1 MMNKTCLLLLGA
13 ASLWMTASVR
23 ATVCYNSNGSPTDIA
38 YDLSNTFNSS
48 NNQVG
53 QVITLPEKSGW
64 VGVQATCPAGTTVNY
79 TYRSYVTTLPVQNTE
94 GSYQYLKLNDYLQG
108 AMQITDSAAGVF
120 YPPRN
125 YIRMGVHTDVSLQRP
140 FDVLDSRLV
149 FRLKVT
155 RPFINMVPIPRQTM
169 LTVYVTSTAS
179 DALNTPVYTISYSG
193 RVEVP
198 QNCKI
203 NAGETVEFDFDNIGA
218 ALFSK
223 AGAGGRPSTATP
235 QNKRIAIKCTNID
248 AQAYLSMRLEAEKY
262 EGDMMVSDNPDVGFK
277 IAEEGGNVLTPNTL
291 ASKIPFQLDDNAEA
305 NLGIRAWPVSVT
317 GKKPAEG
324 PFTARGYLRVD
335 FD

>member
-1 MMNKTCLLLLGA
+1 MMNKTCLLLIGA
-13 ASLWMTASVR
+13 ASLGMANAAS
-23 ATVCYNSNGSPTDIA
+23 ATICYNSTGSPTDIA

-53 QVITLPEKSGW
+53 QIVTLPEKSGW

-79 TYRSYVTTLPVQNTE
+79 TYRSYVTTLSVQNTE
-94 GSYQYLKLNDYLQG
+94 GSYQYLKINDYLQG

-125 YIRMGVHTDVSLQRP
+125 YIRMGVHTDVSKQKP
-140 FDVLDSRLV
+140 FDVLDSKLI

-169 LTVYVTSTAS
+169 LTVFVTSTAS
-179 DALNTPVYTISYSG
+179 DALVTPVYTISYSG
-193 RVEVP
+193 KVEVP

-248 AQAYLSMRLEAEKY
+248 AQAYLSMRLEAEDFK
-262 EGDMMVSDNPDVGFK
+262 GNMMVSDNKDVGFMV
-277 IAEEGGNVLTPNTL
+277 AEEGGQVLEPNSL
-291 ASKIPFQLDDNAEA
+291 ASKIPFRLDDNAEA
-305 NLGIRAWPVSVT
+305 NLGLRAWPVSVT

>member
-1 MMNKTCLLLLGA
+1 MNKTCTLLFGA
-13 ASLWMTASVR
+13 ALLTLATSAQ
-23 ATVCYNSNGSPTDIA
+23 ATVCYNSSGSATDIA

-53 QVITLPEKSGW
+53 QVVTLPEKSGW
-64 VGVQATCPAGTTVNY
+64 IGVYATCPAGTSVNY
-79 TYRSYVTTLPVQNTE
+79 TFRSYVTTLPVQNVE

-120 YPPRN
+120 YPPKN
-125 YIRMGVHTDVSLQRP
+125 YIRMGVHNNVSQQKP
-140 FDVLDSRLV
+140 FEVLDSKLI

-169 LTVYVTSTAS
+169 LSVYVTSTAS
-179 DALNTPVYTISYSG
+179 DALTTPVYTISYSG
-193 RVEVP
+193 KVEVP
-198 QNCKI
+198 QNCQI
-203 NAGETVEFDFDNIGA
+203 NAGDTVEFDFDNIGA

-248 AQAYLSMRLEAEKY
+248 AQAYLSMRLEAETY
-262 EGDMMVSDNPDVGFK
+262 QGDMMVSSNPDVGFK
-277 IAEEGGNVLTPNTL
+277 VAQEGGDVLTPNTL
-291 ASKIPFQLDDNAEA
+291 TSKIPFQLDDNAEA

-324 PFTARGYLRVD
+324 PFSARGYLRVD